1 MPHHPDNFRAVNLLA
16 FQDAAFCVAFRICFF
31 MWRRQGGKSYTIAS
45 KAIDRMIEKPW
56 RNCFFVSASIA
67 TGKEIVEKE
76 ATIWHD
82 ALGALKACQDRLG
95 KQLGGN
101 VSDTGTKELLNVDD
115 LA

>member
-82 ALGALKACQDRLG
+82 ALGALKACQD
-95 KQLGGN
+95 
-101 VSDTGTKELLNVDD
+101 
-115 LA
+115 